1 MTEQLSEQQS
11 HLKNLLDQ
19 RATLITEI
27 NELNSTA
34 AAKRELVLR
43 ALGAIEYLQQIGVEL
58 PAPPAEEVAPAEGEA
73 AAPAP
78 AEGEVPPT
86 PETEA
91 IPAPVVEG

>member
-11 HLKNLLDQ
+11 HLQNLLEQ
-19 RATLITEI
+19 RATLIGEI

-58 PAPPAEEVAPAEGEA
+58 PAPEPVEEVAPEGEA
-73 AAPAP
+73 AT
-78 AEGEVPPT
+78 EVPPT
-86 PETEA
+86 P
-91 IPAPVVEG
+91 

>member
-58 PAPPAEEVAPAEGEA
+58 PAPEGAAPVEGEA
-73 AAPAP
+73 GAPV
-78 AEGEVPPT
+78 EGEGPPP